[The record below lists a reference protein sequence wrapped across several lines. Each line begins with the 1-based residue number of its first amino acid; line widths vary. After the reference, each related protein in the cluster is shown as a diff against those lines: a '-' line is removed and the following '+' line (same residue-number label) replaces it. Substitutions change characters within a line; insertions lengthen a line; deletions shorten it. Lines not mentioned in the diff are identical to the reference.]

1 MYILNFFVNYK
12 QEISY
17 VKYLQKVLF
26 KSSEK
31 KKYFINDDI
40 NKIKYNYVNVHCDI
54 YLATG
59 CCYGRYLNYV
69 LFCFEENRQDV
80 IKVY

>member
-1 MYILNFFVNYK
+1 M
-12 QEISY
+12 
-17 VKYLQKVLF
+17 
-26 KSSEK
+26 
-31 KKYFINDDI
+31 NDDI
-40 NKIKYNYVNVHCDI
+40 NKIKYNYVDVHCDI

>member
-1 MYILNFFVNYK
+1 MG
-12 QEISY
+12 
-17 VKYLQKVLF
+17 
-26 KSSEK
+26 
-31 KKYFINDDI
+31 DDI
-40 NKIKYNYVNVHCDI
+40 NKIKYNYVDVHYDI

-69 LFCFEENRQDV
+69 LFCFEENKQNV